1 MAHKAES
8 DTDPQTAAAVFAGL
22 SIEGML
28 RERYD
33 DSGGGRDI
41 FAKVEGFK
49 LTQQARAARLYPFFQ
64 PLDRN
69 DGPEAEIYGRRVLML
84 GSNNYLG
91 LTRHPRVIEAAHKAI
106 DEHGT
111 SLTGSRLLNGTT
123 HLHEKL
129 ENEIADF
136 LGTDA
141 ALVFTTGYQT
151 NLGVISSLVSRR
163 SVAVVDKA
171 DHASIYDACRLSE
184 GEMLRFRHNDA
195 RHLDTILRRVDHD
208 KSCLVVIDGV
218 FSMGGDIADLPGIV
232 EACRRHQARLL
243 VDDAHAIG
251 VIGVG
256 GRGTASHFGLEGEVD
271 LIVGTFSK
279 SFASVGG
286 FVAGSRSAIEWIK
299 HFSRS
304 MIFSAS
310 LPPASAA
317 AALTALQV
325 LREEPERVEEVQ
337 RKGRMLREGLSDMGF
352 DTGDSGT
359 PIIPVTIGDELATV
373 TFWRDLLERG
383 VYTNPVIF
391 PAVNMGRALLRT
403 SCMATHTDEQIEFAL
418 EQFQTLGRK
427 HGLLP

>member
-1 MAHKAES
+1 MAKQAES

-22 SIEGML
+22 SFEASL
-28 RERYD
+28 RDRYD
-33 DSGGGRDI
+33 GQAGRDI

-49 LTQQARAARLYPFFQ
+49 ITEQARAAQLYPFFQ
-64 PLDRN
+64 ALDRN
-69 DGPEAEIYGRRVLML
+69 DGPEAEIYGRRVVML

-91 LTRHPRVIEAAHKAI
+91 LTRHPRVIQAAHDALS
-106 DEHGT
+106 DHGT

-123 HLHEKL
+123 HLHERL
-129 ENEIADF
+129 ENKIAEF
-136 LGTDA
+136 LGTEA

-151 NLGVISSLVSRR
+151 NLGVISSLVNRR

-171 DHASIYDACRLSE
+171 DHASIYDACQLAE
-184 GEMLRFRHNDA
+184 GGMLRFRHNDA
-195 RHLDTILRRVDHD
+195 RHLDRILSRIGED
-208 KSCLVVIDGV
+208 KSCLVVVDGV
-218 FSMGGDIADLPGIV
+218 FSMGGDIVDLPGIV
-232 EACRRHQARLL
+232 DVCKRRQARLL

-251 VIGVG
+251 VIGSG
-256 GRGTASHFGLEGEVD
+256 GRGTASHFGIDGAVD
-271 LIVGTFSK
+271 LTVGTFSK

-286 FVAGSRSAIEWIK
+286 FVAGDRNVLEWIK
-299 HFSRS
+299 HFARS

-317 AALTALQV
+317 AALAALEV
-325 LREEPERVEEVQ
+325 LMDEPELTDDVQ
-337 RKGRMLREGLSDMGF
+337 RKGETLRNGLRDMGF
-352 DTGDSGT
+352 DTGESQT
-359 PIIPVTIGDELATV
+359 PIIPVNIGDEVATV

-391 PAVNMGRALLRT
+391 PAVAMGKAILRT
-403 SCMATHTDEQIEFAL
+403 SCMATHTDEQIEFVL

>member
-1 MAHKAES
+1 MAKQAES
-8 DTDPQTAAAVFAGL
+8 ETDPQTASAAFAGL
-22 SIEGML
+22 SVEGLL
-28 RERYD
+28 RDRYD
-33 DSGGGRDI
+33 GDDGRDI
-41 FAKVEGFK
+41 FAKVHGFK
-49 LTQQARAARLYPFFQ
+49 ITEQARAAHLYPFFQ

-69 DGPEAEIYGRRVLML
+69 YGPEAEIYGHRVVML

-91 LTRHPRVIEAAHKAI
+91 LTRHPRVIQAAQDALK
-106 DEHGT
+106 EHGT

-129 ENEIADF
+129 ENRIAEF
-136 LGTDA
+136 LGTEA

-151 NLGVISSLVSRR
+151 NLGVISSLVNRR

-171 DHASIYDACRLSE
+171 DHASIYDGCQLAE

-195 RHLDTILRRVDHD
+195 RHLDTILSRIDD
-208 KSCLVVIDGV
+208 SKTCLVVIDGV
-218 FSMGGDIADLPGIV
+218 FSMGGDIADLPAVV
-232 EACRRHQARLL
+232 EVCQRHQVRLL
-243 VDDAHAIG
+243 IDDAHAIG

-256 GRGTASHFGLEGEVD
+256 GRGTASHFGMDGAAD
-271 LIVGTFSK
+271 LTVGTFSK

-286 FVAGSRSAIEWIK
+286 FVAGSRAVMEWVK
-299 HFSRS
+299 HFARS

-317 AALTALQV
+317 AALAALEV
-325 LREEPERVEEVQ
+325 LMEEPELVETVQ
-337 RKGRMLREGLSDMGF
+337 RKGDMLRGGLTDMGF
-352 DTGDSGT
+352 DTGESQT
-359 PIIPVTIGDELATV
+359 PIIPITIGDEVATA
-373 TFWRDLLERG
+373 TFCRDLLERG

-391 PAVNMGRALLRT
+391 PAVAMGKGMLRT
-403 SCMATHTDEQIEFAL
+403 SCMATHTDENIEFAL

>member
-1 MAHKAES
+1 MAKQAES
-8 DTDPQTAAAVFAGL
+8 ETDPQTAAAAFAGL
-22 SIEGML
+22 SIEGLL
-28 RERYD
+28 RDRYD
-33 DSGGGRDI
+33 GEDGRDI
-41 FAKVEGFK
+41 FAKVKGFK
-49 LTQQARAARLYPFFQ
+49 LTEQARAVGLYPFFQ

-69 DGPEAEIYGRRVLML
+69 DGPEAQIYGRHVVML

-91 LTRHPRVIEAAHKAI
+91 LTRHPRVIQAAHDALE
-106 DEHGT
+106 EHGT

-129 ENEIADF
+129 ENRIAEF

-151 NLGVISSLVSRR
+151 NLGVISSLVNRR

-171 DHASIYDACRLSE
+171 DHASIYDACQLAE

-195 RHLDTILRRVDHD
+195 RHLDTILRRID
-208 KSCLVVIDGV
+208 KDKTCLVIIDGV

-232 EACRRHQARLL
+232 EVCQRHQVRLL

-251 VIGVG
+251 VLGVG
-256 GRGTASHFGLEGEVD
+256 GRGTASHFGLDGAAD
-271 LIVGTFSK
+271 LTVGTFSK

-286 FVAGSRSAIEWIK
+286 FVAGSRAVLEWIK
-299 HFSRS
+299 HFARS

-317 AALTALQV
+317 AALAALEM
-325 LREEPERVEEVQ
+325 LIEEPERVEAVQ
-337 RKGRMLREGLSDMGF
+337 RKGEMLRNGLREMGF
-352 DTGDSGT
+352 DTGESQT
-359 PIIPVTIGDELATV
+359 PIIPVTIGDEVATGI
-373 TFWRDLLERG
+373 FWRELLECG
-383 VYTNPVIF
+383 VYTNPVIY
-391 PAVNMGRALLRT
+391 PAVAMGKGVLRT
-403 SCMATHTDEQIEFAL
+403 SCMATHTDENIEFVL

>member
-1 MAHKAES
+1 MAKQAEPE
-8 DTDPQTAAAVFAGL
+8 TDALTAAAVFAGL

-28 RERYD
+28 RDRYD
-33 DSGGGRDI
+33 GHDGRDI
-41 FAKVEGFK
+41 FAKVHDFT
-49 LTQQARAARLYPFFQ
+49 LTDQARAAKLYPFFQ

-69 DGPEAEIYGRRVLML
+69 DGPEAEIYGRRVVML

-91 LTRHPRVIEAAHKAI
+91 LTRHPRVVQAAQDAVK
-106 DEHGT
+106 EHGT

-129 ENEIADF
+129 ENRIAEF
-136 LGTDA
+136 LGADA
-141 ALVFTTGYQT
+141 AVVFTTGYQT
-151 NLGVISSLVSRR
+151 NLGVISSLVNRR

-171 DHASIYDACRLSE
+171 DHASIYDGCRLAE

-195 RHLDTILRRVDHD
+195 KHLDTILGRIDDD
-208 KSCLVVIDGV
+208 KACLVVIDGV
-218 FSMGGDIADLPGIV
+218 FSMGGDIADLPAIAEV
-232 EACRRHQARLL
+232 CQRHRARLL

-256 GRGTASHFGLEGEVD
+256 GRGTASHFGLDGAAD
-271 LIVGTFSK
+271 LTVGTFSK

-286 FVAGSRSAIEWIK
+286 FVAGNRQVLEWIK
-299 HFSRS
+299 HFGRS

-310 LPPASAA
+310 LPPASVA
-317 AALTALQV
+317 AALAALEV
-325 LREEPERVEEVQ
+325 LIEEPERVETVHRHGET
-337 RKGRMLREGLSDMGF
+337 LRNGLQEMGF
-352 DTGDSGT
+352 DTGESET
-359 PIIPVTIGDELATV
+359 PIIPVAIGDEVATV
-373 TFWRDLLERG
+373 TFWRDLLECG

-391 PAVNMGRALLRT
+391 PAVAIGKALLRT
-403 SCMATHTDEQIEFAL
+403 SCMATHTDENIEFVL